1 MKRKIKT
8 LIICIIITFFIGNL
22 FAIFIDTSY
31 YNELNKIINVPGY
44 IFPIVWSILYLI
56 MGITLFI
63 ILNSN
68 NEIKYQAIK
77 IYFIQLLINSLWT
90 LLFFKFKVYIF
101 SYIWIILLII
111 LVIIMIIN
119 FYKIK
124 KVAGILNIF
133 YLLWLIF
140 ASILNLGIVILN

>member
-1 MKRKIKT
+1 MKRNIIL
-8 LIICIIITFFIGNL
+8 LIICIVITFLIGNL
-22 FAIFIDTSY
+22 FAIFIDTSS
-31 YNELNKIINVPGY
+31 YNRLNKIINLPGY

-56 MGITLFI
+56 MGITLFL
-63 ILNSN
+63 ILKSN
-68 NEIKYQAIK
+68 NELKYQAIR
-77 IYFIQLLINSLWT
+77 IYFIQLLVNSLWT
-90 LLFFKFKVYIF
+90 LFFFKFNLYLF

-111 LVIIMIIN
+111 LVIIMIIK

-124 KVAGILNIF
+124 IITGILNIF

>member
-1 MKRKIKT
+1 MKRNIIL
-8 LIICIIITFFIGNL
+8 LIICIVITFLIGNL
-22 FAIFIDTSY
+22 LAIFIDTSSY
-31 YNELNKIINVPGY
+31 SGLNKIINVPGY

-56 MGITLFI
+56 MGITLFL
-63 ILNSN
+63 ILKSN
-68 NEIKYQAIK
+68 NELKYQAIR
-77 IYFIQLLINSLWT
+77 IYFIQLLVNSLWT
-90 LLFFKFKVYIF
+90 LFFFKFNLYLF

-111 LVIIMIIN
+111 LVIIMTIK

-124 KVAGILNIF
+124 KITGILNIF

>member
-1 MKRKIKT
+1 MKRNIIL
-8 LIICIIITFFIGNL
+8 LIICIVITFLIGNL
-22 FAIFIDTSY
+22 FAIFIDTSS
-31 YNELNKIINVPGY
+31 YNGLNKIINLPGY

-56 MGITLFI
+56 MGITLFL
-63 ILNSN
+63 ILKSN
-68 NEIKYQAIK
+68 NELKYQAIR
-77 IYFIQLLINSLWT
+77 IYFIQLLVNSLWT
-90 LLFFKFKVYIF
+90 LFFFKFNLYLF

-111 LVIIMIIN
+111 LVIIMIIK

-124 KVAGILNIF
+124 IITGILNIF

>member
-22 FAIFIDTSY
+22 FAIFIDTGY

-44 IFPIVWSILYLI
+44 IFPIVWGILYLI

-90 LLFFKFKVYIF
+90 LLFFKFKLYIL

>member
-1 MKRKIKT
+1 MKRNIIL
-8 LIICIIITFFIGNL
+8 LIICIVITFLIGNL
-22 FAIFIDTSY
+22 FAIFIDTSS
-31 YNELNKIINVPGY
+31 YNGLNKIINVPGY

-56 MGITLFI
+56 MGITLFL
-63 ILNSN
+63 ILKSN
-68 NEIKYQAIK
+68 NELKYQAIK
-77 IYFIQLLINSLWT
+77 IYFIQLLVNSLWT
-90 LLFFKFKVYIF
+90 LFFFKFNLYLF

-111 LVIIMIIN
+111 LVIIMTIK

-124 KVAGILNIF
+124 IITGILNIF

>member
-1 MKRKIKT
+1 MKRNIIL
-8 LIICIIITFFIGNL
+8 LIICIVITFLIGNL
-22 FAIFIDTSY
+22 FAIFIDTSS
-31 YNELNKIINVPGY
+31 YNGLNKIINVPGY

-56 MGITLFI
+56 MGITLFL
-63 ILNSN
+63 ILKSN
-68 NEIKYQAIK
+68 NELKYQAIR
-77 IYFIQLLINSLWT
+77 IYFIQLLVNSLWT
-90 LLFFKFKVYIF
+90 LFFFKFNLYLF

-111 LVIIMIIN
+111 LVIIMTIK

-124 KVAGILNIF
+124 IITGILNIF

>member
-44 IFPIVWSILYLI
+44 IFPIAWSILYLI

-90 LLFFKFKVYIF
+90 LLFFKFKLYIF

-124 KVAGILNIF
+124 KVAGILNTF

>member
-1 MKRKIKT
+1 MKRNIIL
-8 LIICIIITFFIGNL
+8 LIICIVITFLIGNL
-22 FAIFIDTSY
+22 FAIFIDTSS
-31 YNELNKIINVPGY
+31 YNGLNKIINVPGY

-56 MGITLFI
+56 MGITLFL
-63 ILNSN
+63 ILKSN
-68 NEIKYQAIK
+68 NELKYQAIR
-77 IYFIQLLINSLWT
+77 IYFIQLLVNSLWT
-90 LLFFKFKVYIF
+90 LFFFKFNLYLF

-111 LVIIMIIN
+111 LVIIMIIK

-124 KVAGILNIF
+124 IITGILNIF

>member
-1 MKRKIKT
+1 MKRNIIL
-8 LIICIIITFFIGNL
+8 LIICIVITFLIGNL
-22 FAIFIDTSY
+22 FAIFIDTSSY
-31 YNELNKIINVPGY
+31 SGLNKIINVPGY

-56 MGITLFI
+56 MGITLFL
-63 ILNSN
+63 ILKSN
-68 NEIKYQAIK
+68 NELKYQAIR
-77 IYFIQLLINSLWT
+77 IYFIQLLVNSLWT
-90 LLFFKFKVYIF
+90 LFFFKFNLYLF

-111 LVIIMIIN
+111 LVIIMIIK

-124 KVAGILNIF
+124 IITGILNIF